1 MSVKYVGTADDFQ
14 SLLLKKESVEG
25 DVAICRDTQKT
36 YQYTKGEWKEFT
48 PKVKGQ
54 GLSMS
59 LYELNKSIMDQMPA
73 LTPEQLSKYKIEIN
87 QFIRDTQ
94 NTYYMLLCN
103 ESHYYTIFA
112 AASILENVQKIGNI
126 IIDLFAENDE
136 AIIAIDKEADHYEIW
151 AKNAIDTKVYM
162 LFPYDKGVIKYAR

>member
-1 MSVKYVGTADDFQ
+1 
-14 SLLLKKESVEG
+14 
-25 DVAICRDTQKT
+25 
-36 YQYTKGEWKEFT
+36 
-48 PKVKGQ
+48 
-54 GLSMS
+54 
-59 LYELNKSIMDQMPA
+59 
-73 LTPEQLSKYKIEIN
+73 
-87 QFIRDTQ
+87 
-94 NTYYMLLCN
+94 MLLCN

-151 AKNAIDTKVYM
+151 AKNAIDTRVYM